1 MTDAYRD
8 ALLAQFPQARA
19 HVIAGAG
26 HWVHAEK
33 PGAVLRAIPPL
44 SDEHRRLIG

>member
-1 MTDAYRD
+1 TEAYRD
-8 ALLAQFPQARA
+8 ALLA

-33 PGAVLRAIPPL
+33 PEAVLRAI
-44 SDEHRRLIG
+44 RRYLHDKR